1 MRLGECLESHQTMF
15 EELKENEVMCSACG
29 GVFHYEK
36 TKVVDEKYFIIH
48 CLECVDNP
56 ERQPTQYGGEESD

>member
-1 MRLGECLESHQTMF
+1 MF
-15 EELKENEVMCSACG
+15 EELKENEVMCSACD

-48 CLECVDNP
+48 CLECIDNP
-56 ERQPTQYGGEESD
+56 ERQPTQYGGEEE

>member
-15 EELKENEVMCSACG
+15 EELKETEVMCSACD
-29 GVFHYEK
+29 GVFHYDE

-56 ERQPTQYGGEESD
+56 ERQPTQYGGEEE

>member
-1 MRLGECLESHQTMF
+1 MF

-56 ERQPTQYGGEESD
+56 ERQPTQYGGEEE